1 MANAKVIIRRGPS
14 SSIPSTKVPGTIL
27 IETDTGRAYAD
38 DTESSRIQIKDGTK
52 LPIDGIAKKAE
63 SDSNGNSLTDR
74 ITTLDTNESTGVV
87 TLKNEKGETKGT
99 VVNSSYVDRALSDKQ
114 STPFTGATSSITPN
128 QVYNAIFT
136 DKKDVIINC
145 LDATFGLLIFTSFE
159 IHPPTNI
166 IFSSAVRI
174 VDGKPT
180 LYLLVGNMSH
190 NTWTTSSYALATSDN
205 MPTIDSELS
214 DTSENPVQNKVIKA
228 YIDSITISDID
239 SIRNNATNG
248 QTAYEMLNGVET
260 LLSNI

>member
-1 MANAKVIIRRGPS
+1 MSEKVFNTRVVH
-14 SSIPSTKVPGTIL
+14 KH
-27 IETDTGRAYAD
+27 
-38 DTESSRIQIKDGTK
+38 DTEENWN
-52 LPIDGIAKKAE
+52 KAI
-63 SDSNGNSLTDR
+63 NF
-74 ITTLDTNESTGVV
+74 IP
-87 TLKNEKGETKGT
+87 
-99 VVNSSYVDRALSDKQ
+99 KQ
-114 STPFTGATSSITPN
+114 SELIVYDIDSSHTKPRIKIGDGSTNVINLPFYVEVDSALNATSSNPVENQAINTALNNKQATPFTGNTSSITPN

-145 LDATFGLLIFTSFE
+145 FDATFGFLIFTSFE

-180 LYLLVGNMSH
+180 LYLLVGNMGH
-190 NTWTTSSYALATSDN
+190 NTWTTSSYVLATSDN
-205 MPTIDSELS
+205 IPTVDSELS

-228 YIDSITISDID
+228 YIDSIAISDID

-248 QTAYEMLNGVET
+248 QTAYEMLNGVEA